1 MHPIRFDS
9 LLWIVLASSSQLRA
23 APLEL
28 DELRQ
33 QYHKAVVIPFEEG
46 RKSLDAKYTAALD
59 SAAKAAQQKGSLD
72 EVVALT
78 GEQKRLADGLPIPA
92 ADEEAPET
100 LKKLRTI
107 YHQQSDTLNA
117 DHESAKAKLLPAY
130 TAKLQE
136 LETTLT
142 KAGRIPDALL
152 VKAHREGLGGG
163 AVPMAPTPTVATMPT
178 NTSSVASTPRP
189 KGDDRKAA
197 EWIMGLVVEGSTTNV
212 TVQSGNQSFKCTKLS
227 DLPKGEF
234 FVTHFLL
241 DGFKAPFPRQIA
253 NEETAILSG
262 LGRLVRFQ
270 INKIGI
276 TDDGLKFVAS
286 CPEIA
291 VMELHGLDLTDEC
304 FRHFAGLKKLK
315 VIDFDAGCR
324 AMTGSGLAQMQG
336 SPVETLEFTAGGFDD
351 AGLTHL
357 ESFKDLSSL
366 GLAATRVTDSGI
378 ATLQGLSK
386 LTSLNL
392 ANTNVTPEALVKLRG
407 LKLSNLA
414 FGRSDN
420 WSSLTPRLPALAA
433 AFPDVIETTL
443 PRGGTYA
450 ISDLE
455 PLVAAF
461 PKLRVLRSTDAKFA
475 PGAFEVLARFSGLED
490 LHISSAFVGDAE
502 LAALPRLKSLEVLE
516 LGTTPV
522 TDAGLASLA
531 GVKRLKTLVFKKT
544 TVTPAALAD
553 FQKIRPDVIL
563 K

>member
-1 MHPIRFDS
+1 MRLPIITA
-9 LLWIVLASSSQLRA
+9 LLLFPLPLPA

-33 QYHKAVVIPFEEG
+33 QYAKAVTAPFEEG
-46 RKSLDAKYTAALD
+46 KKALDAKYGAALD

-78 GEQKRLADGLPIPA
+78 GEQKRVADGLPIPST
-92 ADEEAPET
+92 EEDAPEA
-100 LKKLRTI
+100 LKKLRAI
-107 YHQQSDTLNA
+107 YHQQSDALNA
-117 DHESAKAKLLPAY
+117 DLESAKAKLLPAY

-136 LETTLT
+136 LETALT

-152 VKAHREGLGGG
+152 VKAHREGLGTES
-163 AVPMAPTPTVATMPT
+163 VPMAPAVVT
-178 NTSSVASTPRP
+178 NPDPARSAPSSPRA

-197 EWIMGLVVEGSTTNV
+197 EWIVGLVVEGSTTNV

-262 LGRLVRFQ
+262 LERLVRFQ

-291 VMELHGLDLTDEC
+291 VMELHGLELTDEC

-502 LAALPRLKSLEVLE
+502 LAALPRLKSLVVLE

-531 GVKRLKTLVFKKT
+531 GVKRLKTLAFKKT